1 MNAGHAQQ
9 TRTDLT
15 GRCVD
20 LIEEF
25 VFNYLRHQAVNGFYG
40 CLAAGGQKRIILL
53 KTHKGQ
59 EEMFL

>member
-1 MNAGHAQQ
+1 MNTEHAQE

-40 CLAAGGQKRIILL
+40 CLTAGGGK
-53 KTHKGQ
+53 KGDY
-59 EEMFL
+59 FTSNA

>member
-1 MNAGHAQQ
+1 MLDMHRKPGHY
-9 TRTDLT
+9 LT

-40 CLAAGGQKRIILL
+40 CLAAGGQIKDLFNL
-53 KTHKGQ
+53 KLHTGQ
-59 EEMFL
+59 RELF